1 VKNVRFRPEAVI
13 PIHGSAESLR
23 RWSII
28 WSHGYAED
36 VARHHPA
43 AASLVGSNA
52 WWLYN
57 TLDFG
62 VTHTYA
68 MQVYDE
74 QEQALSQAL
83 SLLPV
88 AVRPNATRDAVIAA
102 ARRGRDEFVFDK
114 DGFTWVGRLGLRFD
128 ADGRLLEA
136 RQ

>member
-1 VKNVRFRPEAVI
+1 MRKT
-13 PIHGSAESLR
+13 SLA
-23 RWSII
+23 II
-28 WSHGYAED
+28 LLSL
-36 VARHHPA
+36 
-43 AASLVGSNA
+43 SLVGSNA
-52 WWLYN
+52 WWIYN

-62 VTHTYA
+62 ITHTYA
-68 MQVYDE
+68 MQSCEE

-88 AVRPNATRDAVIAA
+88 AARPGATRDEVITAA
-102 ARRGRDEFVFDK
+102 GRGGDETVFDK